1 MQTEKVENPDFP
13 TRKPTRL
20 PKYDYSQNGCY
31 FVTVCV
37 KDKQYLLG
45 HYKSKREIVGAG
57 LRARP
62 QDALVLSGLGREV
75 EKTIQYIDRNYENVH
90 IENAIV
96 MPNHIHLLVTLDD
109 FESRQAGGHGFSPK
123 TGTLLSAFAD
133 ISPVRGIT
141 RPYKTSS
148 DN

>member
-1 MQTEKVENPDFP
+1 MQTEKVESHDFP

-20 PKYDYSQNGCY
+20 PDYDYSQNGCY

-37 KDKQYLLG
+37 KDKQHLLG
-45 HYKSKREIVGAG
+45 NYKSKQEIVGAG

-62 QDALVLSGLGREV
+62 KDALILNALGREV

-96 MPNHIHLLVTLDD
+96 MPNHI
-109 FESRQAGGHGFSPK
+109 
-123 TGTLLSAFAD
+123 
-133 ISPVRGIT
+133 
-141 RPYKTSS
+141 
-148 DN
+148 